1 MISEFIYR
9 IETYKTSSGWEY
21 QIQVRNQLKQSRD
34 VGICMG
40 IHDSKGGKPR
50 GYETEKEALLLAKP
64 RLKKMTDSIIKDLI
78 NKNPLIKQL

>member
-1 MISEFIYR
+1 MVVDFIYR

-21 QIQVRNQLKQSRD
+21 QIQVHQSLKGSSNAK
-34 VGICMG
+34 ICFG
-40 IHDSKGGKPR
+40 IHDSIGGKPR

-78 NKNPLIKQL
+78 KKNPIIQLL